1 MLWGITL
8 GNYSG
13 EEFALGKANLLW
25 GVCSGEVIC
34 SGEVEAICSGE
45 LSCSGECQLLW
56 GGNVAL
62 GNCSGELLWGRQC
75 CSGELLRGGKICSG
89 EAICSGEVKFTLGKV
104 KSL

>member
-62 GNCSGELLWGRQC
+62 GSGKFALGNCSGEWKICSGELLWGRQFALGN
-75 CSGELLRGGKICSG
+75 CSGELIW
-89 EAICSGEVKFTLGKV
+89 
-104 KSL
+104 